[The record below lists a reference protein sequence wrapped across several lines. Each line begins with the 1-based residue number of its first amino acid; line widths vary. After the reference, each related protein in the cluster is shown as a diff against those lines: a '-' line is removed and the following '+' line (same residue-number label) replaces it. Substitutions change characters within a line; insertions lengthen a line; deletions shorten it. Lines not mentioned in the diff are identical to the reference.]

1 MSIVPRNQ
9 PPPKKIDLNFRHI
22 KSITLFQQIYRF
34 KKEKLR
40 TMNNNLEIIYD
51 TLVSIT
57 NNINSNYI
65 GEVISQENYLSYLN
79 KADRLLET
87 LSEIPR
93 PLSLRDIQSD
103 NEYLYTITYLMHQ
116 VVELV
121 KTCGASNCFD
131 VFTCLIGSH
140 WDLNIDPRYNRLLN
154 LYNTMFVPINVKL
167 ASGQPEGLRVLKYSS
182 FTVSMLLK
190 IHGAELVIP
199 FCGRSLIIKG
209 YFRDDPLNIARYG
222 GSLEEK
228 YNALVDEANEKCGD
242 NPQFLSRY
250 IEQISLRDFLC
261 MDVSAL
267 ITMLSNDLEEL
278 ETMRSRPIGHT
289 VEEFLKSKLKK
300 QYTMLTLLLLDN
312 STHEHAKNIIGTLTT
327 QSSELLATLFRILH
341 WSVQKIFSEVSKHID
356 KDIDIGMDESVLPY
370 ETRIENMKCSEAIK
384 RRAREKLK
392 EIKGSR
398 DGNDKATKYLDGL
411 LQVPFGIYRKEKILR
426 FMDEF
431 RDRLDGTI
439 TGLEDYLLTAGTDL
453 DETESEIA
461 SGEGGEGYVLD
472 KMFTKM
478 KTHEHVTENQ
488 IDTLLAQIDEERQDL
503 LQAREDDVLSD
514 YAMDFVMHTEAL
526 WKSWAN
532 FKVERKEYLQQ
543 VQQALGDCIYGQDEA
558 KRRIE
563 SLTAQW
569 INGEMSGVVFGFQGY
584 PGTGKTTLAKQGIS
598 RCLIDE
604 NGKPRPFY
612 FISLGG
618 STGGNTLEGHGYTY
632 VGSHW
637 GKLVD
642 CLREA
647 KVMNP
652 ILYFDEL
659 DKVSDTPR
667 GEEIIRILTHLT
679 DPEQNDGI
687 TDRYFGVEFDF
698 SKALIIF
705 SYNNRDKIDDILM
718 DRIYEVEFKQY
729 KKSDKVHIAGKYILP
744 RILRSAG
751 FDPDTLVFD
760 DDILGYIV
768 ENYTIEAGVR
778 DLKDKLTEIVREFNL
793 RKIYDDDTYKLP
805 YNVNCDLV
813 DDILKRKNKIT
824 ITEIPKKPQVG
835 WVNGL
840 YATAVGTGGITVI
853 QAYDTPSDK
862 KYHLEL
868 TGKLGDVMKESVRCA
883 KTIGWR
889 IFNEED
895 RKKVETEWSDNAL
908 HIHFPAAG
916 TPKDGPS
923 AGAAITTSF
932 ISHFS
937 HKAVRNYIAMTG
949 EIDLYGNVRAIGG
962 LQCKVEGGQR
972 AGVRL
977 ILIPRDNES
986 DWKDFKD
993 DYTVKVVPVD
1003 NISQV
1008 IRTCLIGATDDNFNY
1023 PHDIKEDETVKQI
1036 LAYIDEIEEN
1046 DANNALTETPPD
1058 QSPVQ

>member
-1 MSIVPRNQ
+1 MSIVPRNL
-9 PPPKKIDLNFRHI
+9 PVPKKIDLNFRHI
-22 KSITLFQQIYRF
+22 RSITLFQQIYRF
-34 KKEKLR
+34 KREMLR
-40 TMNNNLEIIYD
+40 DMNNNLEVIYN

-65 GEVISQENYLSYLN
+65 GEVLSQENYLSYLN
-79 KADRLLET
+79 KADSLLET

-103 NEYLYTITYLMHQ
+103 NDYKYVITYLMYQ

-121 KTCGASNCFD
+121 KTCGASSCFD
-131 VFTCLIGSH
+131 VFTCMIGSN
-140 WDLNIDPRYNRLLN
+140 WDLSVEPRYARLLS
-154 LYNTMFVPINVKL
+154 LYNTMFVPVNVKL
-167 ASGQPEGLRVLKYSS
+167 TNGQADDLRVLKYSS
-182 FTVSMLLK
+182 FTVSMQLK
-190 IHGAELVIP
+190 IHGAEIVIP
-199 FCGRSLIIKG
+199 FYKKTLTIKG
-209 YFRDDPLNIARYG
+209 YFRDDPLNISRYG
-222 GSLEEK
+222 GSLEDK
-228 YNALVDEANEKCGD
+228 YNALIDGANDKCGD

-267 ITMLSNDLEEL
+267 INMLSNDLDEL
-278 ETMRSRPIGHT
+278 EHMRSRPIGHA

-312 STHEHAKNIIGTLTT
+312 STHEHAKSIIGTLTT

-356 KDIDIGMDESVLPY
+356 KDAGIGMDESVLPY
-370 ETRIENMKCSEAIK
+370 ETRIENLKCTEAIK

-398 DGNDKATKYLDGL
+398 DGNDKATKYLDGI

-431 RDRLDGTI
+431 RDKLDGAI
-439 TGLEDYLLTAGTDL
+439 TGLEDYLLTASADI
-453 DETESEIA
+453 DDMSESEIA
-461 SGEGGEGYVLD
+461 NGEGHVLD

-488 IDTLLAQIDEERQDL
+488 IDTLMAVIDEERQDL
-503 LQAREDDVLSD
+503 LLARNDDVLSD
-514 YAMDFVMHTEAL
+514 YATDFVRHTEDL
-526 WKSWAN
+526 WHSWDN
-532 FKVERKEYLQQ
+532 FKVERKEYLKQ
-543 VQQALGDCIYGQDEA
+543 VQRALGDCIYGQDEA

-563 SLTAQW
+563 SLAAQW

-598 RCLIDE
+598 KCLIDE
-604 NGKPRPFY
+604 DGKPRPFY

-744 RILRSAG
+744 RILKSAG
-751 FDPDTLVFD
+751 FTVDTLLFD

-768 ENYTIEAGVR
+768 EGYTIEAGVR

-793 RKIYDDDTYKLP
+793 RKIYEDDQYKLP
-805 YNVNCDLV
+805 YSVNRELV
-813 DDILKRKNKIT
+813 DDILGRKNKIT
-824 ITEIPKKPQVG
+824 ITEIPKKSQIG

-883 KTIGWR
+883 RTIGWK

-895 RKKVETEWSDNAL
+895 RKRVETEWSEDAL

-923 AGAAITTSF
+923 AGAAITTAF

-949 EIDLYGNVRAIGG
+949 EIDLCGNVRAIGG

-986 DWKDFKD
+986 DWNDFKD

-1008 IRTCLIGATDDNFNY
+1008 IRTCLIGATDDNFQY

-1036 LAYIDEIEEN
+1036 LTYIDEIETDRAETDTPQN
-1046 DANNALTETPPD
+1046 ELTAD
-1058 QSPVQ
+1058 

>member
-1 MSIVPRNQ
+1 MSIVPRNL
-9 PPPKKIDLNFRHI
+9 PLPKKIDLCYRHI
-22 KSITLFQQIYRF
+22 KSITLFQQIYRC
-34 KKEKLR
+34 KKEMLR
-40 TMNNNLEIIYD
+40 NMNNDLEIIYD

-65 GEVISQENYLSYLN
+65 GEVIVQDNYLIYLN
-79 KADRLLET
+79 KADVLLES
-87 LSEIPR
+87 LSDIPR
-93 PLSLRDIQSD
+93 PLTLRDVHNDKNYRYAIS
-103 NEYLYTITYLMHQ
+103 YLMYQ

-121 KTCGASNCFD
+121 KTCGASSCFD
-131 VFTCLIGSH
+131 VFNCLIGNT
-140 WDLNIDPRYNRLLN
+140 WDLAVKPNHNRILQ
-154 LYNTMFVPINVKL
+154 LYNTMFVPITVKL
-167 ASGQPEGLRVLKYSS
+167 TNAESDDLKVLKYSS

-190 IHGAELVIP
+190 INGAELVIP
-199 FCGRSLIIKG
+199 FYDKTLTIKG
-209 YFRDDPLNIARYG
+209 YFRDDPLNISRYG

-228 YNALVDEANEKCGD
+228 YNALIETANVQYGD

-250 IEQISLRDFLC
+250 IEQISLRDFIC
-261 MDVSAL
+261 SDITAL
-267 ITMLSNDLEEL
+267 INMLSTDLDEL
-278 ETMRSRPIGHT
+278 ESMRSKPIGH
-289 VEEFLKSKLKK
+289 VAEEFLKSKLKK
-300 QYTMLTLLLLDN
+300 QYTILTLLLLDN
-312 STHEHAKNIIGTLTT
+312 SAHEHAKSIIGTLTI
-327 QSSELLATLFRILH
+327 QNPEKMAILFRILH

-356 KDIDIGMDESVLPY
+356 KDAGIGMDESALPY
-370 ETRIENMKCSEAIK
+370 ETRIENLKCSEAIK

-411 LQVPFGIYRKEKILR
+411 LQVPFGVYRKEKILR

-431 RDRLDGTI
+431 KDKLDNTI
-439 TGLEDYLLTAGTDL
+439 TGLEEYLINATDIEETGEDDIFQSDKILDILLTKL
-453 DETESEIA
+453 
-461 SGEGGEGYVLD
+461 
-472 KMFTKM
+472 
-478 KTHEHVTENQ
+478 KTHNHVTENQ
-488 IDTLLAQIDEERQDL
+488 IDTMLVSIKGD
-503 LQAREDDVLSD
+503 REDLKQSTMSD
-514 YAMDFVMHTEAL
+514 YAIDFSAHSEAL
-526 WKSWAN
+526 WDSWAA
-532 FKVERKEYLQQ
+532 FKVERREYLGQ
-543 VQQALGDCIYGQDEA
+543 VRNALEGCIYGQEDA

-563 SLTAQW
+563 SLAAQW

-729 KKSDKVHIAGKYILP
+729 KKSDKVHIGTKYILP
-744 RILRSAG
+744 RILKSAG
-751 FDPDTLVFD
+751 FTEDTLIFD
-760 DDILGYIV
+760 AEIMGYIV

-778 DLKDKLTEIVREFNL
+778 DMKDKLTEIVREFNL
-793 RKIYDDDTYKLP
+793 RKIYEDETYQLP
-805 YNVNCDLV
+805 YTVGKDLV
-813 DDILKRKNKIT
+813 DDILGRRNKIT
-824 ITEIPKKPQVG
+824 ITEIPKTSQIG

-840 YATAVGTGGITVI
+840 YATSVGTGGITVI
-853 QAYDTPSDK
+853 QAFDTPSDK
-862 KYHLEL
+862 KYSLEL

-889 IFNEED
+889 IFNEKD
-895 RKKVETEWSDNAL
+895 RNRVMEEWSENAL

-916 TPKDGPS
+916 TSKDGPS
-923 AGAAITTSF
+923 AGAAITTSI
-932 ISHFS
+932 ISYFS
-937 HKAVRNYIAMTG
+937 RMPVRNYIAMTG
-949 EIDLYGNVRAIGG
+949 EIDLYGTVRAIGG
-962 LQCKVEGGQR
+962 LQCKIEGAQR
-972 AGVRL
+972 AGVKL
-977 ILIPRDNES
+977 ILIPRNNET
-986 DWKDFKD
+986 DWNEFKD
-993 DYTVKVVPVD
+993 EYHVKVVPVD

-1008 IRTCLIGATDDNFNY
+1008 IRGCLIGATDDNFNY
-1023 PHDIKEDETVKQI
+1023 PHDVTDETTKLI
-1036 LAYIDEIEEN
+1036 LQHIEDIES
-1046 DANNALTETPPD
+1046 APKAE
-1058 QSPVQ
+1058 